1 MGIQAQDDDYPDQVG
16 TESQVL
22 NTMTLTCL
30 YVKKKSHLQVWS
42 SEEKVWDINLEVIS
56 IHKAFTPVES
66 DKFT

>member
-30 YVKKKSHLQVWS
+30 YVKKK
-42 SEEKVWDINLEVIS
+42 KVIS
-56 IHKAFTPVES
+56 KSGVQKRKSGI
-66 DKFT
+66 

>member
-30 YVKKKSHLQVWS
+30 YVKKKKS
-42 SEEKVWDINLEVIS
+42 SPSLEFRRESLGYKFGSNKHTES
-56 IHKAFTPVES
+56 IYS
-66 DKFT
+66 S